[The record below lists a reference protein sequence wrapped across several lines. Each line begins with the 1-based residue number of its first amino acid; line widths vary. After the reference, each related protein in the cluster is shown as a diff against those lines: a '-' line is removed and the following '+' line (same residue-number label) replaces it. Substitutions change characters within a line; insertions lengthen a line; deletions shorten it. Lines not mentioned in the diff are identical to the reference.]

1 LSLDFVLAKPMLP
14 SDSNPDTWSADYAAH
29 DSTHGTAS
37 DALGLFH
44 PAVAQWFSSVFPSL
58 TLAQQLA
65 WPAIARA
72 ESILL
77 LAPTGSGK
85 TLAAFLSCLDRT
97 MFSPPPAKAARC
109 RVLYIS
115 PLKALAV
122 DVERNLRVPLQG
134 IAEVA
139 TGRGDAFHVSTI
151 FVRTGDTP
159 SAERAR
165 FQRLPADILITTPES
180 LYLLLTSQ
188 AREALRSVETVIVDE
203 IHALVPTKRGAHLAL
218 SLERLERLCGHRL
231 QRIGLSATQRPLQE
245 VAHFLAG
252 VSAPTD
258 SPDLA
263 EPQLLYRPVTVLDAS
278 TPKPLEL
285 SVHVPVEDMSKPGEA
300 GGQSI
305 WTSIHPELLELI
317 QAHTSTLIFV
327 NSRRLAERISGAL
340 NDLAG
345 ETLVLA
351 HHGSVAPAQR
361 KEIEERLKSGNI
373 KGLVATSSLEL
384 GIDMGAI
391 DLVIQIEAPPSVASG
406 MQRIGRAGHHVG
418 GTSNGIIF
426 PKFRADLLACAA
438 ATRAMRDG
446 LVEAVRFPRNPLD
459 VLAQQ
464 IVAAIA
470 IEPMSVGEL
479 FDLFRRAAPF
489 ASLSRESFDS
499 VLDLLSGRYPSD
511 EFAELRPRITW
522 DRLNNLLTPRE
533 SAKRIAIVNG
543 GTIPDRGLYGVY
555 LAGAEKPTRL
565 GELDEEM
572 VFESKPGET
581 IILGASTW
589 RIVEIT
595 HDRVLVSPAPG
606 EPGKMPF
613 WHGDRAGRPAEFGQ
627 HIGALTR
634 ELLLMPAPAAFTRL
648 VQDHALEP
656 NAAENLLRFLR
667 DQQAA
672 TGQVPGDEDILIERC
687 RDELGDWRIC
697 VLSPYGS
704 RIHAPWCMAVA
715 ASLRE
720 DLGMEPETMWTDD
733 GFVIRLPESDR
744 PLSPADLLP
753 SSASIHDK
761 VMRQLASTALFAARF
776 RENAARALLLPRR
789 RPGIRTPLWQQRKR
803 SADLLNVASRY
814 PSFAI
819 LLETYRECIRDIFD
833 LPALTDILRRIERG
847 AIRVTTLDS
856 AKPSPFAAS
865 LLFGYVANYI
875 YDGDAPLAERRAQA
889 LSIDQSQLQDLL
901 GDADYRELL
910 DPSVLEQVEEQ
921 LQLIGEE
928 YAARHADAVHDLLLR
943 LGDLRPDE
951 LRLRCA
957 SDQAFEQVGS
967 LVQSRRVLLLE
978 FGASLGSGQRHDG
991 SEPASELRQELV
1003 YEPRYVAVEHAS
1015 QYRDAL
1021 GVALPDGLAAT
1032 WLVPTAEPQLELL
1045 SRYAR
1050 THGPFTLDD
1059 LWRRY
1064 LLPKAVAEASLAEL
1078 VRKGRLLEG
1087 GFRPGGV
1094 HREWVHP
1101 EVLQQLRRR
1110 TLARLRKEVS
1120 PLDSHVLGIFLPR
1133 WQGVGSKRR
1142 GIEALLD
1149 AIETLQGA
1157 ALPASEWEREIL
1169 PVRIRDY
1176 DPADLDTLMAAG
1188 EVVWVGH
1195 GQLGERDGRV
1205 ALYLAESLPALLR
1218 PSAFETLPPPEGR
1231 GQLIATFLAH
1241 QGASFFATVHEAVG
1255 GGFPGETS
1263 DALWQLTWQGLVTND
1278 TFHSLRSF
1286 LREGPHH
1293 DREPHPRRG
1302 NDFARPGSAEFL
1314 KQFRARSKGGA
1325 IAQGRWSLVR
1335 SRIQTEPS
1343 VTAWTAS
1350 IAQQLLLRYGLVAR
1364 DTLRESAAADSV
1376 PGGFSRLYPALRQME
1391 ERGWI
1396 RRGMFIS
1403 GLGGSQF
1410 AMNAAVESLRALGLP
1425 NGAPGNA
1432 AKAATKSALTLAAV
1446 DPANPYGNLL
1456 PWPRPVDESP
1466 ESPESAS
1473 SPHGMARTSGA
1484 SVLLVD
1490 GHLLA
1495 YLRRGNPA
1503 LKLWIPSSQPERDE
1517 YARAAARE
1525 LARLALDRQSSREGI
1540 LISEINANP
1549 ALDHFFGPFLQ
1560 DAGFVPTA
1568 LGFQMRHQTRTP
1580 SSSEPS
1586 PASDDDSPTSDE

>member
-1 LSLDFVLAKPMLP
+1 MHT
-14 SDSNPDTWSADYAAH
+14 SNSSHDDRSADGSANTGSA
-29 DSTHGTAS
+29 
-37 DALGLFH
+37 DAGFARNAVNLFH
-44 PAVAQWFSSVFPSL
+44 PAVRQWFSSAFASP
-58 TLAQQLA
+58 TLAQQLS
-65 WPAIARA
+65 WPAIARG
-72 ESILL
+72 ESTLL

-85 TLAAFLSCLDRT
+85 TLAAFLWCLNRT
-97 MFSPPPAKAARC
+97 MFAPPPAKNARC

-122 DVERNLRVPLQG
+122 DVERNLRTPLVG
-134 IAEVA
+134 ITDVAAE
-139 TGRGDAFHVSTI
+139 RGDSFHLPTI

-159 SAERAR
+159 SVERNR
-165 FQRLPADILITTPES
+165 FQRTPADILITTPES
-180 LYLLLTSQ
+180 LYLLLTSN

-203 IHALVPTKRGAHLAL
+203 IHALVPTKRGVHLAL
-218 SLERLERLCGHRL
+218 SLERLERLCGRDL
-231 QRIGLSATQRPLQE
+231 QRIGLSATQRPLEE
-245 VAHFLAG
+245 VARFLVG
-252 VSAPTD
+252 VSS
-258 SPDLA
+258 SPESRSLPSSSNEAMSEVDT
-263 EPQLLYRPVTVLDAS
+263 PVRYRPVTVLDAS
-278 TPKPLEL
+278 TPKRLEL
-285 SVHVPVEDMSKPGEA
+285 SVEVPVEDMSKPGQNAASGAPNSA
-300 GGQSI
+300 GQTGHSI
-305 WTSIHPELLELI
+305 WTSIYPELLELVR
-317 QAHTSTLIFV
+317 AHQSTLIFV

-345 ETLVLA
+345 KMLVLA

-361 KEIEERLKSGNI
+361 KEIEERLKNGEVR
-373 KGLVATSSLEL
+373 GLVATSSLEL

-391 DLVIQIEAPPSVASG
+391 DLVVQIEAPPSVASG

-464 IVAAIA
+464 IVASVAM
-470 IEPMSVGEL
+470 EPMTTTEL
-479 FDLFRRAAPF
+479 FDLLRRAAPF
-489 ASLSRESFDS
+489 ASLSRESFES

-522 DRLNNLLTPRE
+522 DRTTNLLTPRE

-555 LAGAEKPTRL
+555 LADGAKPTRL

-572 VFESKPGET
+572 VFECKPGET

-589 RIVEIT
+589 RIAEIT
-595 HDRVLVSPAPG
+595 HDRVLVAPAPG

-648 VQDHALEP
+648 VEDHALAP
-656 NAAENLLRFLR
+656 NAAENLVRFLR
-667 DQQAA
+667 DQEAA
-672 TGQVPGDEDILIERC
+672 TGRVPSDEDIVIERC

-704 RIHAPWCMAVA
+704 RVHAPWCMAVA

-720 DLGMEPETMWTDD
+720 ELGMEPETMWTDD
-733 GFVIRLPESDR
+733 GFVIRLPDSDSPLES
-744 PLSPADLLP
+744 SELLP
-753 SSASIHDK
+753 SSVAIHDK

-789 RPGIRTPLWQQRKR
+789 RPGVRTPLWAQRKR

-833 LPALTDILRRIERG
+833 LPGLTEILRRIERSPERG
-847 AIRVTTLDS
+847 SIRVTTVDS
-856 AKPSPFAAS
+856 VKPSPFAAT

-910 DPSVLEQVEEQ
+910 DGSVLYEMEQQ
-921 LQLIGEE
+921 LQLLGTE
-928 YAARHADAVHDLLLR
+928 YAARHADGIHDLLLR
-943 LGDLRPDE
+943 LGDLNDAE
-951 LRLRCA
+951 LRLHCESA
-957 SDQAFEQVGS
+957 EVLAQVDS
-967 LVQSRRVLLLE
+967 LVKSQRVLLLVIA
-978 FGASLGSGQRHDG
+978 G
-991 SEPASELRQELV
+991 
-1003 YEPRYVAVEHAS
+1003 EPRYVAVEYAA

-1021 GVALPDGLAAT
+1021 GVRLPEGLAIT
-1032 WLVPTAEPQLELL
+1032 WLQPQAEPLQELL
-1045 SRYAR
+1045 SRYSR

-1064 LLPKAVAEASLAEL
+1064 QIPQASAEASLAEL
-1078 VRKGRLLEG
+1078 LRQGRLLEG
-1087 GFRPGGV
+1087 GFRPGGM
-1094 HREWVHP
+1094 HREWVNP

-1110 TLARLRKEVS
+1110 TLARLRREVE
-1120 PLDSHVLGIFLPR
+1120 PLDAHVLGMFLPR
-1133 WQGVGSKRR
+1133 WQGVSSKRR
-1142 GIEALLD
+1142 GLDALLD
-1149 AIETLQGA
+1149 AVETLQSL
-1157 ALPASEWEREIL
+1157 ALPISEWEREIL
-1169 PVRIRDY
+1169 PVRINDY

-1195 GQLGERDGRV
+1195 EQLGERDGRV
-1205 ALYLAESLPALLR
+1205 ALYLAESLPALLP
-1218 PSAFETLPPPEGR
+1218 PSVLQVSPPPEGR
-1231 GQLIATFLAH
+1231 AQLIAEFLAGH
-1241 QGASFFATVHEAVG
+1241 GASFFTAMHEAAG

-1263 DALWQLTWQGLVTND
+1263 DALWQLAWQGVVTND
-1278 TFHSLRSF
+1278 TFHTLRSF
-1286 LREGPHH
+1286 VRQGLRH
-1293 DREPHPRRG
+1293 DHGGHSRRG

-1314 KQFRARSKGGA
+1314 KQFRARSRGGA

-1335 SRIQTEPS
+1335 SRIQSEPS
-1343 VTAWTAS
+1343 VTAWSAS
-1350 IAQQLLLRYGLVAR
+1350 VAQQLLLRYGLVV
-1364 DTLRESAAADSV
+1364 RESAAAEDL
-1376 PGGFSRLYPALRQME
+1376 PGGFSAFYPALRQME
-1391 ERGWI
+1391 DRGWV

-1410 AMNAAVESLRALGLP
+1410 AVNAAVESLRALRSPARKTGIM
-1425 NGAPGNA
+1425 
-1432 AKAATKSALTLAAV
+1432 LAAV

-1456 PWPRPVDESP
+1456 PWPRLAEVG
-1466 ESPESAS
+1466 ESAQL
-1473 SPHGMARTSGA
+1473 PHGMARTSGA
-1484 SVLLVD
+1484 SVVLVA
-1490 GHLLA
+1490 GELVT

-1503 LKLWIPSSQPERDE
+1503 LKLWLPAEQPERDE

-1525 LARLALDRQSSREGI
+1525 LARIALLRRSSRSGL
-1540 LISEINANP
+1540 LIAEINAKP
-1549 ALDHFFGPFLQ
+1549 AGEHFFAQFLEQ
-1560 DAGFVPTA
+1560 AGFAATA
-1568 LGFQMRHQTRTP
+1568 LGYQMRRPRP
-1580 SSSEPS
+1580 SESELVS
-1586 PASDDDSPTSDE
+1586 EEDEDSFPVEQDGEST